1 MSTPRNWYRIVK
13 AFWVDSLNE
22 MKRIIRTHGK
32 AIKVLFIS
40 LGVAFLVVLGAA
52 FKISETSTFCGSCHQ
67 MTGYIESWKAS
78 SHRHVACTT
87 TMRPVT
93 SNEIAVQHASGVP
106 QKWN

>member
-1 MSTPRNWYRIVK
+1 MKTPTTVYHLVK
-13 AFWVDSLNE
+13 AFWSDCLNE
-22 MKRIIRTHGK
+22 TIRILRTHSK

-67 MTGYIESWKAS
+67 MTGYIESWKAL

-106 QKWN
+106 RKWN